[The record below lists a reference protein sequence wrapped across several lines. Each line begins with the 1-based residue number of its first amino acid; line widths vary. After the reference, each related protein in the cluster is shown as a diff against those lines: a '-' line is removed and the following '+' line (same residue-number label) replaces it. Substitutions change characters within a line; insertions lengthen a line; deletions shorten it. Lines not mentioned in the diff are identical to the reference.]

1 MDEFPSIGSGA
12 MSDNETP
19 KVEPK
24 FEASP
29 SIVPE
34 TASDKTTAEAKS
46 DIKSDVKVEATA
58 DAKAEAHVEKLPE
71 APKLESPPKAEAEAK
86 PEATVTFLPA
96 IRKVEAKR
104 DEANFK
110 ATGPE
115 IVMKPRGSARFG
127 LLAACI
133 AIAASFG
140 AVAGS
145 LSVAKLGPMFAPP
158 PPAPV
163 VQAPVKD
170 EALAA
175 EIKALRDTV
184 TQLRTATRT
193 LGENFAALKGSTTT
207 ANASQNQQIA
217 KLSES
222 MERVEKAEQRR
233 AAAPTTTTTAAVA
246 ASRQAAASDITG
258 SVTAKP
264 QSTLAP
270 GPGATP
276 EAQAAA
282 LRPSVV
288 QGWVLRRVYDGAA
301 LIEGRDGIIEVEP
314 GDVAPGLG
322 RIEAIKRQDGRWT
335 VVTARGIVVGR

>member
-1 MDEFPSIGSGA
+1 

-34 TASDKTTAEAKS
+34 TTSEKTAEPVAAEAK
-46 DIKSDVKVEATA
+46 
-58 DAKAEAHVEKLPE
+58 AEVSAEKLPD
-71 APKLESPPKAEAEAK
+71 APQLDATPQAELETK
-86 PEATVTFLPA
+86 PEANVTFLPA
-96 IRKVEAKR
+96 IRKAPDATR
-104 DEANFK
+104 DDAGFK

-145 LSVAKLGPMFAPP
+145 LSVAKLGPMFPPP

-170 EALAA
+170 EAVAA
-175 EIKALRDTV
+175 EMKALRDTV

-193 LGENFAALKGSTTT
+193 LSENLASLKGSLTTSNT
-207 ANASQNQQIA
+207 VQNQQIA
-217 KLSES
+217 KLTDSL
-222 MERVEKAEQRR
+222 ERVEKAEQRR
-233 AAAPTTTTTAAVA
+233 AAATATTTTAAVT
-246 ASRQAAASDITG
+246 ASRQASASDVTG
-258 SVTAKP
+258 SIAAKP
-264 QSTLAP
+264 HSTLAP
-270 GPGATP
+270 GPGAPP

-282 LRPSVV
+282 LRQAVV

-322 RIEAIKRQDGRWT
+322 RIEAIKRHDGRWA
-335 VVTARGIVVGR
+335 VVTARGLIVGR

>member
-1 MDEFPSIGSGA
+1 

-34 TASDKTTAEAKS
+34 TTSEKTAEPLAAEAKS
-46 DIKSDVKVEATA
+46 NVQAEVMA
-58 DAKAEAHVEKLPE
+58 DAKAEATVEKLPE
-71 APKLESPPKAEAEAK
+71 APQLESAPKVEAETKAEAETK
-86 PEATVTFLPA
+86 PETTITFLPA
-96 IRKVEAKR
+96 IRKVEAKHE
-104 DEANFK
+104 DATFK

-127 LLAACI
+127 LLAASI

-145 LSVAKLGPMFAPP
+145 LSVAKLGPVFAPP
-158 PPAPV
+158 PPTPV

-170 EALAA
+170 EAVAA

-193 LGENFAALKGSTTT
+193 LGENFAALKSSTTT
-207 ANASQNQQIA
+207 ANTLQNQQIA

-222 MERVEKAEQRR
+222 MERVEKTEQRR
-233 AAAPTTTTTAAVA
+233 AAAPATTTAAVA

-258 SVTAKP
+258 SIAARP

-282 LRPSVV
+282 LRQSVV